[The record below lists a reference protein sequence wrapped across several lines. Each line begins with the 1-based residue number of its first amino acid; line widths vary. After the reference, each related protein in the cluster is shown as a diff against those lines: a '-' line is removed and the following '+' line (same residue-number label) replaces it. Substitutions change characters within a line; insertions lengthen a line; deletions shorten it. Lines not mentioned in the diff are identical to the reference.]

1 MSYKLNRRR
10 SSSKRI
16 KAGSVDITLGVADL
30 PVLKRKRTLAL
41 NRLKKTLEVAKEALV
56 DTSLL
61 NSFLAHFTEVQK
73 LRSKFEEAHED
84 ILSII
89 DDPSEESE
97 DALRVTFD
105 EVFFEVVAIHRKLTL
120 QDGDRHND
128 SFQSTSNSAS
138 LKVKLPKINIP
149 TFSGNIKAWPEF
161 FDVFSSLIHDNSGLT
176 DTERMHYM
184 ISSLSGDALGLVK
197 TFPVQGSFYQEAFKT
212 LVTRY
217 RDKRELAFT
226 CWKEMLTVTLKPNSP
241 HDFRRVLDMFH
252 ENLTIL
258 KGVGLP
264 TEQWDFVLCY
274 LLLSKLDSK
283 TRYEYEQ
290 SHPSVELPRYV
301 DLKEFLHSKCE
312 ALVRD
317 SHFANNDRSAATRD
331 SSNTVTSNVSKKAS
345 AFVVTKNDAG
355 KRTSEPVQ
363 KPSQD
368 KRNSVPSSSIVLTP
382 KCSFCDQPHT
392 VSQCEEFLKKTTDER
407 INYAMSHRWCFN
419 CLRPSHS
426 LRDCKS
432 IFRCRDCSQRH
443 HTLLHRP
450 APVEE
455 ELTKPETTNPS
466 TSVQVDSVL
475 ANLGESSTVLLS
487 TAQIDIRDSTGK
499 YQSFRALIDSGSQ
512 AHFITDRAVERL
524 GLHRTQTTRKIRGLG
539 QSKASVSG
547 SVKLE
552 VGFNGK
558 TFIYID
564 ALSLPNI
571 CGDMPCTRLNPMSW
585 RHLQHLTLADPNCY
599 EPGPIDILLGAE
611 VFSSLL
617 LPGNISGSSNEPS
630 AMNSV
635 FGWLLLG
642 NVGCD
647 SDNISSFFVSF
658 EEDLLHQEVQKFW
671 ELENIPESPH
681 SSPEDNLCEQ
691 FYTKTVS
698 RDTTGRYVVALPFKD
713 GKEYA
718 FVGSREIALR
728 RFHSLER
735 SLSKR
740 SQLREQYVAFM
751 DDYLQSGHM
760 SRVPTIDL
768 CKGKYYIPHHCV
780 LRPES
785 VTTKLRV
792 VFDASAQDSTNTS
805 LNDRMLTGPKLQANI
820 MALLLKFRVHF
831 VVFTADM
838 RQMYRQISVRDSDR
852 DFQRIFW
859 RSDTTYPVQ
868 EYRLNTVTYGVS
880 SAPFLACRTI
890 RQLVADEGHDFPLA
904 SQILSS
910 DVYVDDIVSG
920 SGTISEVQQMK
931 KETVTLLSR
940 GHLELRKWASN
951 KPELLAD
958 LPSEHCL
965 TDFLSMDIGKTM
977 DVKILGL
984 RWDPVQDV
992 FTFEVTPLKVNCT
1005 KRTILSELA
1014 RIFDPLG
1021 FLAPLTFVAKVLV
1034 QKLWLLGIDWDASPP
1049 SEIVSRWEHYLSQ
1062 LSCLMQL
1069 KIPRCTSVANAVD
1082 FQLHGFADASE
1093 AGYGA
1098 VVYLRI
1104 QDNQGVVRI
1113 SLLCAKSRVAP
1124 VKCISLPRL
1133 ELCGAVLLSDL
1144 MQFTIQTY
1152 RSLLVFSDI
1161 FAWSDSTVV
1170 LAWLHSH
1177 PSRWKTFVSN
1187 RVSHIQTTI
1196 PEARWNHVGTADNP
1210 ADIPSRG
1217 MNAADLINNSLWWS
1231 GPSWLTLSSD
1241 SWPSAQPTDYTTK
1254 DQCEERI
1261 QSLVTQETCHALD
1274 TLLEKFSSIR
1284 RIQRILGYCVRFI
1297 ENTRC
1302 HDRQL
1307 RKTHRFL
1314 ARSELEAALTSLVKH
1329 VQAQHFQSD
1338 IDRLMEN
1345 LPLPRQLRKLSPF
1358 LDEQGVLRVGGRL
1371 SRSGLEFEH
1380 KHPALLPRESRLS
1393 YLIIEAIHL
1402 ESCHAGVN
1410 TMHCLI
1416 VQQFWILSVKRA
1428 IRHCLSKCIRCYRVN
1443 PAPLEPYMSDLPKVR
1458 VNQAKPFSIVGVDYG
1473 GPFSIKSG
1481 RHRGAKISK
1490 AYLCL
1495 FVCFTT
1501 KALHLELAS
1510 DLSTEAFIA
1519 ALRRFVGRRGRVSII
1534 HSDRGTNFVGA
1545 KSVFDSYMRD
1555 ASETEQIEFRFNPPS
1570 SPHWGGIW
1578 EIQIKVVKSHLYRII
1593 GNQCLTFEELTT
1605 LFVQIEAML
1614 NSRPLCPMSSDP
1626 NDISALTP
1634 GHFLTLEPLTAPP
1647 DANVTTVNINRL
1659 NRWQLIQRFQ
1669 QDFWKRWKAEYLHT
1683 LTQRAKWTQH
1693 CKPLREGSI
1702 VIIKNENYHPL
1713 SWPLARV
1720 LTLHPAADGVVR
1732 CATVRTPQSTLVRPL
1747 IKLCPLPNQCDDNN

>member
-1 MSYKLNRRR
+1 MSFKLNKRR
-10 SSSKRI
+10 SSSKRG
-16 KAGSVDITLGVADL
+16 KSGSIDGMTLGVADL
-30 PVLKRKRTLAL
+30 PTLRRKRTLAL
-41 NRLKKTLEVAKEALV
+41 NRLKRTLEVAKEAQENA
-56 DTSLL
+56 SLL
-61 NSFLAHFTEVQK
+61 NNFLAHFTEVHK
-73 LRSKFEEAHED
+73 LHEKFEEAHED

-89 DDPSEESE
+89 DDNSAVESE
-97 DALRVTFD
+97 DALRAAFD
-105 EVFFEVVAIHRKLTL
+105 EIYFEIIAINREFTVPSS
-120 QDGDRHND
+120 DRHND
-128 SFQSTSNSAS
+128 SFQSTSSNPS
-138 LKVKLPKINIP
+138 LKVKLPKITIP
-149 TFSGNIKAWPEF
+149 SFSGNIKAWPEF
-161 FDVFSSLIHDNSGLT
+161 YDIFSSLIHDNNGLT
-176 DTERMHYM
+176 DTERMHYL

-212 LVTRY
+212 LVARY

-241 HDFRRVLDMFH
+241 LDFRRVLDMFH

-258 KGVGLP
+258 KGLKLP
-264 TEQWDFVLCY
+264 TEHWDFILCY

-290 SHPSVELPRYV
+290 SRPSVELPRYV

-317 SHFANNDRSAATRD
+317 IHFSSHDRAPVSRD
-331 SSNTVTSNVSKKAS
+331 SAHPSASNVSKKAS
-345 AFVVTKNDAG
+345 SFVVTKNDTG
-355 KRTSEPVQ
+355 KRTVEPTQTLKTPVTL
-363 KPSQD
+363 PSTMT
-368 KRNSVPSSSIVLTP
+368 TP
-382 KCSFCDQPHT
+382 KCSFCDQSHT
-392 VSQCEEFLKKTTDER
+392 LAQCEEFLKKSTDER
-407 INYAMSHRWCFN
+407 IEYAASHRWCFN

-432 IFRCRDCSQRH
+432 IFRCRECSQRH

-450 APVEE
+450 STVDDDVAKPAPSG
-455 ELTKPETTNPS
+455 LTTPT
-466 TSVQVDSVL
+466 QVDSVL
-475 ANLGESSTVLLS
+475 ANLGESGTVLLS
-487 TAQIDIRDSTGK
+487 TAQIDIRDSVGQF
-499 YQSFRALIDSGSQ
+499 QSFRALIDSGSQ

-524 GLHRTQTTRKIRGLG
+524 GLHRSQTTRKIRGLG
-539 QSKASVSG
+539 QSRASVSG
-547 SVKLE
+547 SVRLE

-558 TFIYID
+558 TFVHID

-571 CGDMPCTRLNPMSW
+571 CGDMPCARLNPVSW
-585 RHLQHLTLADPNCY
+585 RHLQHLNLADPNCY

-611 VFSSLL
+611 IFSSLL
-617 LPGNISGSSNEPS
+617 LPGNVSGSANEPS

-647 SDNISSFFVSF
+647 GDDVLRSFLSL
-658 EEDLLHQEVQKFW
+658 EEDALHQEVKKFW
-671 ELENIPESPH
+671 ELENIPERSHP
-681 SSPEDNLCEQ
+681 SPEEIICER
-691 FYTKTVS
+691 FYTETTS
-698 RDTTGRYVVALPFKD
+698 RDITGRYIVALPFKD

-718 FVGSREIALR
+718 FVGSRAIALR

-735 SLSKR
+735 TLVRKPL
-740 SQLREQYVAFM
+740 LREQYVAFM
-751 DDYLQSGHM
+751 EDYLQRGHM
-760 SRVPTIDL
+760 SRIPTNEL
-768 CKGKYYIPHHCV
+768 GAGKYYIPHHCV

-792 VFDASAQDSTNTS
+792 VFDASARDSTNTS
-805 LNDRMLTGPKLQANI
+805 LNERMLTGPKLQANI
-820 MALLLKFRVHF
+820 LALLLKFRVHF

-838 RQMYRQISVRDSDR
+838 RQMYRQILVREPDR

-859 RSDTTYPVQ
+859 RSDVTWPIQ

-890 RQLVADEGHDFPLA
+890 NQLVADEGNDFPLA
-904 SQILSS
+904 RQVLSS
-910 DVYVDDIVSG
+910 DIYIDDIVSG
-920 SGTISEVQQMK
+920 SSTLSEVQK
-931 KETVTLLSR
+931 IKTETIQLLNR

-958 LPSEHCL
+958 LPPEHCL
-965 TDFLSMDIGKTM
+965 TDLLSMDIGKTM

-992 FTFEVTPLKVNCT
+992 FTFEVAPLKVNCT

-1034 QKLWLLGIDWDASPP
+1034 QKLWLLGIDWDESPP
-1049 SEIVSRWEHYLSQ
+1049 SEIVSRWEDYLSQ
-1062 LSCLMQL
+1062 LSYLTQL
-1069 KIPRCTSVANAVD
+1069 KIPRCISVTHTVKA
-1082 FQLHGFADASE
+1082 QLHGFADASE

-1098 VVYLRI
+1098 VVYLRAE
-1104 QDNQGVVRI
+1104 DDQGIVHI
-1113 SLLCAKSRVAP
+1113 SMLCAKSRVAP

-1133 ELCGAVLLSDL
+1133 ELCAAVLLSDL
-1144 MQFTIQTY
+1144 MQFVIQTY
-1152 RSLLVFSDI
+1152 HSLPVVNDI
-1161 FAWSDSTVV
+1161 FAWSDSMVV
-1170 LAWLHSH
+1170 LAWLQSHS
-1177 PSRWKTFVSN
+1177 SRWKTFVSN
-1187 RVSHIQTTI
+1187 RVSHIQTAI
-1196 PEARWNHVGTADNP
+1196 PEARWNHVGSADNP

-1217 MNAADLINNSLWWS
+1217 MNAADLVSSSLWWS
-1231 GPSWLTLSSD
+1231 GPAWLVLSSD
-1241 SWPSAQPTDYTTK
+1241 SWPSVPIDNPTE

-1261 QSLVTQETCHALD
+1261 QSLLIQEKSHMLD
-1274 TLLEKFSSIR
+1274 ILLEKYSSLR
-1284 RIQRILGYCVRFI
+1284 RIQRILGYCFRFVGNSRI
-1297 ENTRC
+1297 HES
-1302 HDRQL
+1302 QS
-1307 RKTHRFL
+1307 RKTGRFL
-1314 ARSELEAALTSLVKH
+1314 NRTELDSSLTCIVKH
-1329 VQAQHFQSD
+1329 VQGQHFQHE
-1338 IDRLMEN
+1338 IKRLKEG
-1345 LPLPRQLRKLSPF
+1345 LPLPRQLRKLDPF
-1358 LDEQGVLRVGGRL
+1358 MDEQGVLRVGGRL

-1380 KHPALLPRESRLS
+1380 KHPALLPRHSRLTS
-1393 YLIIEAIHL
+1393 LIIEAIHL
-1402 ESCHAGVN
+1402 ENCHAGVC
-1410 TMHCLI
+1410 TMQCLI
-1416 VQQFWILSVKRA
+1416 TQQFWVLSIKRA
-1428 IRHCLSKCIRCYRVN
+1428 IRQCLSKCVPCYRTN
-1443 PAPLEPYMSDLPKVR
+1443 PSPLEPFMSDLPRVR

-1510 DLSTEAFIA
+1510 DLSSEAFIA
-1519 ALRRFVGRRGRVSII
+1519 ALRRFVGRRGRVNII
-1534 HSDRGTNFVGA
+1534 YSDRGTNFVGA
-1545 KSVFDSYMRD
+1545 KSIFETYMNE
-1555 ASETEQIEFRFNPPS
+1555 ASQAEQIEFRFNPPS
-1570 SPHWGGIW
+1570 SPHWGGVW

-1593 GNQCLTFEELTT
+1593 GSQCLTFEELAT

-1634 GHFLTLEPLTAPP
+1634 GHFLTLEPLNALP
-1647 DANVTTVNINRL
+1647 DANLTTVNINRL

-1669 QDFWKRWKAEYLHT
+1669 QDFWKRWKTEYLQT

-1702 VIIKNENYHPL
+1702 VIIKTENFNPL

-1720 LTLHPAADGVVR
+1720 LKLHPGADGVVR

-1747 IKLCPLPNQCDDNN
+1747 VKLCPLPDQCDANN

>member
-1 MSYKLNRRR
+1 MSYQVNRRR
-10 SSSKRI
+10 SAFK
-16 KAGSVDITLGVADL
+16 KAKSGSADVITLGVSDL
-30 PVLKRKRTLAL
+30 PVLRRKRTLAL
-41 NRLKKTLEVAKEALV
+41 NRLKRTLEVAKKAQENPLH
-56 DTSLL
+56 L
-61 NSFLAHFTEVQK
+61 NIFLAHFTEVYSLQT
-73 LRSKFEEAHED
+73 KFEEAHED
-84 ILSII
+84 ILFII
-89 DDPSEESE
+89 EDSSADSE
-97 DALRVTFD
+97 DLLRATFD
-105 EVFFEVVAIHRKLTL
+105 EVFFEIIAINRALTP
-120 QDGDRHND
+120 QAVDRHND
-128 SFQSTSNSAS
+128 SFQSTSNHSS
-138 LKVKLPKINIP
+138 LKVKLPKITIP
-149 TFSGNIKAWPEF
+149 SFSGNIKAWPEF
-161 FDVFSSLIHDNSGLT
+161 YDVFNSLIHDNNGLT
-176 DTERMHYM
+176 DTERMHYL
-184 ISSLSGDALGLVK
+184 ISSLTGDALGLVK

-212 LVTRY
+212 LIARY

-226 CWKEMLTVTLKPNSP
+226 CWKEMLNVTLKPNSP
-241 HDFRRVLDMFH
+241 LDFRRVLDMFH

-264 TEQWDFVLCY
+264 TEHWDFVLCY
-274 LLLSKLDSK
+274 LLLSKVDSK

-317 SHFANNDRSAATRD
+317 SHFSTHDRAIVPRE
-331 SSNTVTSNVSKKAS
+331 SSNSSASNASKKTS
-345 AFVVTKNDAG
+345 AFVATKTDTG
-355 KRTSEPVQ
+355 KRSLDAAPQAQKVSAPV
-363 KPSQD
+363 
-368 KRNSVPSSSIVLTP
+368 SSAVAIL
-382 KCSFCDQPHT
+382 KCSFCDQQHT
-392 VSQCEEFLKKTTDER
+392 ISQCEEFQKKTTDER
-407 INYAMSHRWCFN
+407 IDYATSHRWCFN

-450 APVEE
+450 IPVEE
-455 ELTKPETTNPS
+455 DTTKPPATSST
-466 TSVQVDSVL
+466 TSVQADSVL
-475 ANLGESSTVLLS
+475 ANLGESGTVLLS
-487 TAQIDIRDSTGK
+487 TAQVDIRDCTGQF
-499 YQSFRALIDSGSQ
+499 QSFRALIDSGSQ
-512 AHFITDRAVERL
+512 AHFITDRAVELL
-524 GLHRTQTTRKIRGLG
+524 GLQRSETTRQIRGLG

-552 VGFNGK
+552 IGHNGK
-558 TFIYID
+558 TFVCID

-571 CGDMPCTRLNPMSW
+571 CGDMPCTRLNPLSW

-599 EPGPIDILLGAE
+599 KPGPIDILLGAE

-617 LPGNISGSSNEPS
+617 LPGNVSGASNEPS

-647 SDNISSFFVSF
+647 GDSTTSSFLSF
-658 EEDLLHQEVQKFW
+658 EGTPPIHQELQKFW
-671 ELENIPESPH
+671 ELEGIPESSH
-681 SSPEDNLCEQ
+681 LSPEESLCEKL
-691 FYTKTVS
+691 YTETVS

-718 FVGSREIALR
+718 FVGSKDVALR

-735 SLSKR
+735 SLCR
-740 SQLREQYVAFM
+740 RPLLREQYVAFM
-751 DDYLQSGHM
+751 EDYLQSGHM
-760 SRVPTIDL
+760 SRIPVGDL
-768 CKGKYYIPHHCV
+768 HSGKYYIPHHCV
-780 LRPES
+780 IRPES

-792 VFDASAQDSTNTS
+792 VFDASARDSTNTS
-805 LNDRMLTGPKLQANI
+805 LNERMLTGPKLQANI
-820 MALLLKFRVHF
+820 FALLLRFRVHF

-838 RQMYRQISVRDSDR
+838 RQMYRQILMRESDR

-859 RSDTTYPVQ
+859 RSDMSYPIQ

-890 RQLVADEGHDFPLA
+890 NQLVADEGNDFPLA
-904 SQILSS
+904 RQVLSS

-920 SGTISEVQQMK
+920 SSTVSEVQQMK
-931 KETVTLLSR
+931 KETIALLDR

-958 LPSEHCL
+958 LPPEHCL
-965 TDFLSMDIGKTM
+965 TDPLSMDVGKTM

-984 RWDPVQDV
+984 RWDPVPDV
-992 FTFEVTPLKVNCT
+992 FTFEVEPLKVDCT

-1021 FLAPLTFVAKVLV
+1021 FLAPLTFTAKVLV
-1034 QKLWLLGIDWDASPP
+1034 QKLWLLGVDWDASPP
-1049 SEIVSRWEHYLSQ
+1049 SEIVSRWNHYLSQ
-1062 LSCLMQL
+1062 LPRLTQL
-1069 KIPRCTSVANAVD
+1069 RIPRCISIARTVNS
-1082 FQLHGFADASE
+1082 QLHGFADASE

-1098 VVYLRI
+1098 VVYLRVE
-1104 QDNQGVVRI
+1104 DNQGIVHL

-1133 ELCGAVLLSDL
+1133 ELCAAVLLSDL
-1144 MQFTIQTY
+1144 MQFIMQTY
-1152 RSLLVFSDI
+1152 RASTVFSDV
-1161 FAWSDSTVV
+1161 FAWSDSMVV
-1170 LAWLHSH
+1170 LSWLQSHS
-1177 PSRWKTFVSN
+1177 SRWKTFVSN

-1196 PEARWNHVGTADNP
+1196 PEARWNHVGSADNP

-1217 MNAADLINNSLWWS
+1217 MNAADLVESSLWWS
-1231 GPSWLTLSSD
+1231 GPSWLALPSE
-1241 SWPSAQPTDYTTK
+1241 SWPSIHVPNHWK
-1254 DQCEERI
+1254 EGHCEERT
-1261 QSLVTQETCHALD
+1261 QSLLVQEKEHMLD
-1274 TLLEKFSSIR
+1274 ILLERFSSIR
-1284 RIQRILGYCVRFI
+1284 KIQRILGYCTRFI
-1297 ENTRC
+1297 KNSRNK
-1302 HDRQL
+1302 DVNL
-1307 RKTHRFL
+1307 RKTGHYL
-1314 ARSELEAALTSLVKH
+1314 NRSERDSSLTCIVKH
-1329 VQAQHFQSD
+1329 VQGQHFQND
-1338 IDRLMEN
+1338 IDRLREN
-1345 LPLPRQLRKLSPF
+1345 LPLPRQLRKLDPF

-1371 SRSGLEFEH
+1371 ARSGLEYEH
-1380 KHPALLPRESRLS
+1380 KHPALLPRHSRFTN
-1393 YLIIEAIHL
+1393 LIIDAIHV

-1416 VQQFWILSVKRA
+1416 TQQFWILSVKRA
-1428 IRHCLSKCIRCYRVN
+1428 IRNCLSKCVPCYRTS
-1443 PAPLEPYMSDLPKVR
+1443 PTPLEPFMSDLPKVR

-1473 GPFSIKSG
+1473 GPFSIKAG

-1501 KALHLELAS
+1501 KALHLEVAS

-1519 ALRRFVGRRGRVSII
+1519 TLRRFVGRRGRVNII
-1534 HSDRGTNFVGA
+1534 HSDRGTNFIGA
-1545 KSVFDSYMRD
+1545 KSTFDSYMNE
-1555 ASETEQIEFRFNPPS
+1555 ASHTEQIEFRFNPPA
-1570 SPHWGGIW
+1570 SPHWGGVW

-1593 GNQCLTFEELTT
+1593 GSQCLTFEELTT

-1626 NDISALTP
+1626 NDIDALTP

-1647 DANVTTVNINRL
+1647 DANFTEININRL

-1669 QDFWKRWKAEYLHT
+1669 QDFWKRWKTEYLHT
-1683 LTQRAKWTQH
+1683 LTQRAKWTKH
-1693 CKPLREGSI
+1693 SKPLREGSI
-1702 VIIKNENYHPL
+1702 VILKNDNFSPM

-1720 LTLHPAADGVVR
+1720 LALHPGVDGVIR
-1732 CATVRTPQSTLVRPL
+1732 CATVRTQQSILVRPL
-1747 IKLCPLPNQCDDNN
+1747 IKLCPLPDHCDGDN